1 MIKIDKLSRNFGDIK
16 AVDEISF
23 CIQDKEIVGFL
34 GPNGAG
40 KTTTLRMIVGY
51 LQPASGNIEIDG
63 ESIFTD
69 PLKACRQIG
78 YLPEQNPLY
87 DEMTVV
93 ELLAYFAALRKLKR
107 DYFRERLNFVVKNCG
122 LKEVLNQ
129 RIGTLSKGYRQRT
142 GLAQAILH
150 DPKILLLD
158 EPTSG
163 LDPNQ
168 IIEIRELIRELGKEK
183 MVLLSSHIM
192 QEVQALCDR
201 VVIINKGKI
210 IVDDTIENLPN
221 YLNRSTMLILEV
233 QGENIDF
240 SDFTAKYP
248 FVELKIL
255 SRDETSCKISVYET
269 SGRLMSSST
278 TEQNSSKISVNE
290 PSGRLMSS
298 STTEQNSSK
307 ISVNEPSGRL
317 MSSSTT
323 EQNSSKISVNE
334 PSGRLMSSSTT
345 EQNSSKIGVNE
356 PSEFDL
362 RKEISSFIRDKG
374 WLILEFSTSKMS
386 LESIFHEL
394 TIENYYESEIEEKLP
409 SEQEFMEEEHTKPE
423 EVNSIKEEQ

>member
-51 LQPASGNIEIDG
+51 LQPGSGNIEIDG

-69 PLKACRQIG
+69 PLKASRQIG

-87 DEMTVV
+87 EEMTVV

-107 DYFRERLNFVVKNCG
+107 DYFRERLNFVVKKCG
-122 LKEVLNQ
+122 IKEVLNQ

-150 DPKILLLD
+150 DPKILILD

-210 IVDDTIENLPN
+210 IVDDTIENLPH

-240 SDFTAKYP
+240 SDFTTKYP

-255 SRDETSCKISVYET
+255 FRDKTSCKISVDET

-278 TEQNSSKISVNE
+278 TEQNSHKIGVDE
-290 PSGRLMSS
+290 TSGRLMSS
-298 STTEQNSSK
+298 STTEQNSH
-307 ISVNEPSGRL
+307 
-317 MSSSTT
+317 
-323 EQNSSKISVNE
+323 
-334 PSGRLMSSSTT
+334 
-345 EQNSSKIGVNE
+345 KIGVDE
-356 PSEFDL
+356 TSGFDL

-394 TIENYYESEIEEKLP
+394 TIENFYEQEIEEKLSP
-409 SEQEFMEEEHTKPE
+409 EQEFIEEEQTKPE
-423 EVNSIKEEQ
+423 EVNSIEEEQ

>member
-1 MIKIDKLSRNFGDIK
+1 MIKIDKLSRNFGEIK

-51 LQPASGNIEIDG
+51 LQPGSGNIEIDG

-69 PLKACRQIG
+69 PLKASRQIG

-210 IVDDTIENLPN
+210 IVDDTIENLPH

-240 SDFTAKYP
+240 SDFTTKYP

-255 SRDETSCKISVYET
+255 FRDKTSCKISVDET

-278 TEQNSSKISVNE
+278 TEQNSHKIGVDE
-290 PSGRLMSS
+290 TSGRLMSS
-298 STTEQNSSK
+298 STTEQNSH
-307 ISVNEPSGRL
+307 
-317 MSSSTT
+317 
-323 EQNSSKISVNE
+323 
-334 PSGRLMSSSTT
+334 
-345 EQNSSKIGVNE
+345 KIGVDE
-356 PSEFDL
+356 TSGFDL

-394 TIENYYESEIEEKLP
+394 TIENFYEQEIEEKLSP
-409 SEQEFMEEEHTKPE
+409 EQEFIEEEQTKPE
-423 EVNSIKEEQ
+423 EVNSIEEEQ

>member
-1 MIKIDKLSRNFGDIK
+1 MIKIDKLSRNFGEIK

-51 LQPASGNIEIDG
+51 LQPGSGNIEIDG

-69 PLKACRQIG
+69 PLKASRQIG

-107 DYFRERLNFVVKNCG
+107 DYFRERLNFVVKKCG
-122 LKEVLNQ
+122 IKEVLNQ

-150 DPKILLLD
+150 DPKILILD

-210 IVDDTIENLPN
+210 IVDDTIENLPH

-240 SDFTAKYP
+240 SDFTTKYP

-255 SRDETSCKISVYET
+255 FRDETSCKIGVYETSGRLMSSSTMEQNRHKIGVDNT

-278 TEQNSSKISVNE
+278 TEQNSH
-290 PSGRLMSS
+290 
-298 STTEQNSSK
+298 
-307 ISVNEPSGRL
+307 
-317 MSSSTT
+317 
-323 EQNSSKISVNE
+323 
-334 PSGRLMSSSTT
+334 
-345 EQNSSKIGVNE
+345 KIGVDE
-356 PSEFDL
+356 TSGFDL

-394 TIENYYESEIEEKLP
+394 TIENFYEQEIEEKLSP
-409 SEQEFMEEEHTKPE
+409 EQEFIEEEQTKPE
-423 EVNSIKEEQ
+423 EVNSIEEEQ

>member
-1 MIKIDKLSRNFGDIK
+1 MIKIDKLSRNFGEIK

-51 LQPASGNIEIDG
+51 LQPGSGNIEIDG

-69 PLKACRQIG
+69 PLKASRQIG

-87 DEMTVV
+87 EEMTVV

-150 DPKILLLD
+150 DPKILILD

-210 IVDDTIENLPN
+210 IVDDTIENLPH

-240 SDFTAKYP
+240 SDFTTKYP

-278 TEQNSSKISVNE
+278 TEQNSHKIGVDE
-290 PSGRLMSS
+290 TSGRLMSS
-298 STTEQNSSK
+298 STTEQNSH
-307 ISVNEPSGRL
+307 
-317 MSSSTT
+317 
-323 EQNSSKISVNE
+323 
-334 PSGRLMSSSTT
+334 
-345 EQNSSKIGVNE
+345 KIGVDE
-356 PSEFDL
+356 TSGFDL

-394 TIENYYESEIEEKLP
+394 TIENFYEQEIEEKLSP
-409 SEQEFMEEEHTKPE
+409 EQEFIEEEQTKPE
-423 EVNSIKEEQ
+423 EVNSIEEEQ

>member
-1 MIKIDKLSRNFGDIK
+1 MIKIDKLSRNFGEIK

-51 LQPASGNIEIDG
+51 LQPGSGNIEIDG

-69 PLKACRQIG
+69 PLKASRQIG

-87 DEMTVV
+87 EEMTVV

-107 DYFRERLNFVVKNCG
+107 DYFRERLNFVVKKCG

-210 IVDDTIENLPN
+210 IVDDTIENLPH

-240 SDFTAKYP
+240 SDFTTKYP

-255 SRDETSCKISVYET
+255 FRDKTSCKISVDET

-278 TEQNSSKISVNE
+278 TEQNSHKIGVDE
-290 PSGRLMSS
+290 TSGRLMSS
-298 STTEQNSSK
+298 STTEQNSH
-307 ISVNEPSGRL
+307 
-317 MSSSTT
+317 
-323 EQNSSKISVNE
+323 
-334 PSGRLMSSSTT
+334 
-345 EQNSSKIGVNE
+345 KIGVDE
-356 PSEFDL
+356 TSGFDL

-394 TIENYYESEIEEKLP
+394 TIENFYEQEIEEKLSP
-409 SEQEFMEEEHTKPE
+409 EQEFIEEEQTKPE
-423 EVNSIKEEQ
+423 EVNSIEEEQ

>member
-1 MIKIDKLSRNFGDIK
+1 MIKIDKLSRNFGEIK

-51 LQPASGNIEIDG
+51 LQPGSGNIEIDG

-69 PLKACRQIG
+69 PLKASRQIG

-150 DPKILLLD
+150 DPKILILD

-210 IVDDTIENLPN
+210 IVDDTIENLPH

-240 SDFTAKYP
+240 SDFTTKYP

-255 SRDETSCKISVYET
+255 FRDKTSCKISVDET

-278 TEQNSSKISVNE
+278 TEQNSHKIGVDE
-290 PSGRLMSS
+290 TSGRLMSS
-298 STTEQNSSK
+298 STTEQNSH
-307 ISVNEPSGRL
+307 
-317 MSSSTT
+317 
-323 EQNSSKISVNE
+323 
-334 PSGRLMSSSTT
+334 
-345 EQNSSKIGVNE
+345 KIGVDE
-356 PSEFDL
+356 TSGFDL

-394 TIENYYESEIEEKLP
+394 TIENFYEQEIEEKLSP
-409 SEQEFMEEEHTKPE
+409 EQEFIEEEQTKPE
-423 EVNSIKEEQ
+423 EVNSIEEEQ

>member
-1 MIKIDKLSRNFGDIK
+1 MIKIDKLSRNFGEIK

-51 LQPASGNIEIDG
+51 LQPGSGNIEIDG

-69 PLKACRQIG
+69 PLKASRQIG

-87 DEMTVV
+87 EEMTVV

-150 DPKILLLD
+150 DPKILILD

-210 IVDDTIENLPN
+210 IVDDTIENLPH

-240 SDFTAKYP
+240 SDFTTKYP

-278 TEQNSSKISVNE
+278 TEQNRHKIGVDNT
-290 PSGRLMSS
+290 SGRLMSS
-298 STTEQNSSK
+298 STTEQNSH
-307 ISVNEPSGRL
+307 
-317 MSSSTT
+317 
-323 EQNSSKISVNE
+323 
-334 PSGRLMSSSTT
+334 
-345 EQNSSKIGVNE
+345 KIGVDE
-356 PSEFDL
+356 TSGFDL

-394 TIENYYESEIEEKLP
+394 TIENFYEQEIEEKLSP
-409 SEQEFMEEEHTKPE
+409 EQEFIEEEQTKPE
-423 EVNSIKEEQ
+423 EVNSIEEEQ

>member
-51 LQPASGNIEIDG
+51 LQPGSGNIEIDG

-69 PLKACRQIG
+69 PLKASRQIG

-87 DEMTVV
+87 EEMTVV

-150 DPKILLLD
+150 DPKILILD

-210 IVDDTIENLPN
+210 IVDDTIENLPH

-240 SDFTAKYP
+240 SDFTTKYP

-255 SRDETSCKISVYET
+255 FRDKTSCKISVDET

-278 TEQNSSKISVNE
+278 TEQNSHKIGVDE
-290 PSGRLMSS
+290 TSGRLMSS
-298 STTEQNSSK
+298 STTEQNSH
-307 ISVNEPSGRL
+307 
-317 MSSSTT
+317 
-323 EQNSSKISVNE
+323 
-334 PSGRLMSSSTT
+334 
-345 EQNSSKIGVNE
+345 KIGVDE
-356 PSEFDL
+356 TSGFDL

-394 TIENYYESEIEEKLP
+394 TIENFYEQEIEEKLSP
-409 SEQEFMEEEHTKPE
+409 EQEFIEEEQTKPE
-423 EVNSIKEEQ
+423 EVNSIEEEQ

>member
-1 MIKIDKLSRNFGDIK
+1 MIKIDKLSRNFGEIK

-51 LQPASGNIEIDG
+51 LQPGSGNIEIDG

-69 PLKACRQIG
+69 PLKASRQIG

-87 DEMTVV
+87 EEMTVV

-150 DPKILLLD
+150 DPKILILD

-210 IVDDTIENLPN
+210 IVDDTIENLPH

-240 SDFTAKYP
+240 SDFTTKYP

-255 SRDETSCKISVYET
+255 FRDETSCKISVDET

-278 TEQNSSKISVNE
+278 TEQNSH
-290 PSGRLMSS
+290 
-298 STTEQNSSK
+298 
-307 ISVNEPSGRL
+307 
-317 MSSSTT
+317 
-323 EQNSSKISVNE
+323 
-334 PSGRLMSSSTT
+334 
-345 EQNSSKIGVNE
+345 KIGVDE
-356 PSEFDL
+356 TSGFDL

-394 TIENYYESEIEEKLP
+394 TIENFYEQEIEEKLSP
-409 SEQEFMEEEHTKPE
+409 EQEFIEEEQTKPE
-423 EVNSIKEEQ
+423 EVNSIEEEQ